1 VLYLD
6 SSAIVKLLQDERE
19 TEALQ
24 SYLVERGPFL
34 SSVISRVETRRAV
47 ARFDWAEPR
56 PIEALFQ
63 EFTFV
68 ELSPEVMEHA
78 AMLEPRLMR
87 TLDAL
92 QLATALSL
100 GEDLEALV
108 TYDRRMIEAAAYHG
122 LPVASPGM
130 ATA

>member
-6 SSAIVKLLQDERE
+6 SSAIVKLLQDEVE
-19 TEALQ
+19 TDALR
-24 SYLVERGPFL
+24 SFLPDRGPLL
-34 SSVISRVETRRAV
+34 SSIISRVETRRAV

-56 PIEALFQ
+56 PIDALFQ
-63 EFTFV
+63 EFTFID
-68 ELSPEVMEHA
+68 LTPEVLEQA
-78 AMLEPRLMR
+78 ATLEPRLMR

-100 GEDLEALV
+100 GAELDALV

-122 LPVASPGM
+122 LPVASPGLVM
-130 ATA
+130 A